1 MVSFHQRDFD
11 RRRFVWGIA
20 EEQFIGVNMARFTRL
35 DTYQRLLEEGLLPV
49 FNHHDAKATCLVVD
63 AVAIAGTSVF
73 EFTNRGDH
81 AIEVFKEL
89 SHHCKKEQPGLILGA
104 GSIIDEATAA
114 LYIAHGANFIV
125 GPSFSERVA
134 RLCNRRKIAYIP
146 GCQTATE
153 IATAEEF
160 GVEIVK
166 FFPAQAGGGPD
177 FIRQILGPS
186 PWSRL
191 LPTSIGE
198 VSADALASWFQAG
211 ACAVGIG
218 RELMP
223 PESVDAL
230 DGKAI
235 TQRTI
240 EIREI
245 VRGARSTH

>member
-1 MVSFHQRDFD
+1 MK
-11 RRRFVWGIA
+11 
-20 EEQFIGVNMARFTRL
+20 MARFTRL
-35 DTYQRLLEEGLLPV
+35 ETYQRILDQALLPV
-49 FNHHDAKATCLVVD
+49 FNHHDPEATCLVVD
-63 AVAIAGTSVF
+63 AVAAGGSSVF

-81 AIEVFKEL
+81 AIDVFRAL
-89 SHHCKKEQPGLILGA
+89 SRHCAAKLPRLILGA

-125 GPSFSERVA
+125 GPSFHEGVA

-153 IATAEEF
+153 IATAEEL

-166 FFPAQAGGGPD
+166 FFPARASGGPD

-186 PWSRL
+186 PWSKL
-191 LPTSIGE
+191 LPTSVGE
-198 VSADALASWFQAG
+198 VSSEALTSWFQAG

-223 PESVDAL
+223 PQCVAAADAA
-230 DGKAI
+230 AI
-235 TQRTI
+235 TRRTV

-245 VRGARSTH
+245 VGRARSTK